1 MHDGGSRRRSSS
13 QCLRY
18 GLGDRLRACQGL
30 HLHRVDVEHV
40 ACWEDSRCSS
50 QANYTMSE
58 EITSRCG
65 GFQTD
70 SVTGNL
76 FTAENCKKKN
86 PFENVFVL
94 ASVLIF
100 SCRNID
106 FHARLEQKKK
116 LAGVEQSPKQIIPRK
131 NILPVTFKKP
141 DCCVNRQIS

>member
-1 MHDGGSRRRSSS
+1 MHAGKT
-13 QCLRY
+13 
-18 GLGDRLRACQGL
+18 A
-30 HLHRVDVEHV
+30 DVP
-40 ACWEDSRCSS
+40 S

-106 FHARLEQKKK
+106 FHACLEQKK

-131 NILPVTFKKP
+131 NILPVMFKKP
-141 DCCVNRQIS
+141 DRRVNRQIS